1 MIPMLDMPAN
11 FIDCLDALI
20 LAGIG
25 DVDSVLWNGPS
36 GYSHG
41 VSIERDKFEMGLL
54 EAALEKQI
62 PVLGICRGAQLL
74 NVALGGSLVSNL
86 PWDGGDQHCQN
97 PSDRNERR
105 HTVSCVSKSFLFRM
119 YESTIKINLFHH
131 QAVKNLG
138 VGLESTG

>member
-54 EAALEKQI
+54 EAAFEKQI

-86 PWDGGDQHCQN
+86 SLIH
-97 PSDRNERR
+97 
-105 HTVSCVSKSFLFRM
+105 
-119 YESTIKINLFHH
+119 I
-131 QAVKNLG
+131 
-138 VGLESTG
+138 